1 MQNKN
6 PFKNLGQPPVEAS
19 EKLKKKVM
27 DGVESIELLR
37 DMTTLFTVNYGSALV
52 GLFNINSKDKK
63 KNNEN
68 KGNSNNENNN

>member
-37 DMTTLFTVNYGSALV
+37 DITTLFTVNYGSALV
-52 GLFNINSKDKK
+52 DLFTINSKDKK
-63 KNNEN
+63 RN
-68 KGNSNNENNN
+68 KRDNNN

>member
-37 DMTTLFTVNYGSALV
+37 DLTTLFTVNYGSALID
-52 GLFNINSKDKK
+52 LFNITEDNK
-63 KNNEN
+63 KNNSKN
-68 KGNSNNENNN
+68 NSKNENS